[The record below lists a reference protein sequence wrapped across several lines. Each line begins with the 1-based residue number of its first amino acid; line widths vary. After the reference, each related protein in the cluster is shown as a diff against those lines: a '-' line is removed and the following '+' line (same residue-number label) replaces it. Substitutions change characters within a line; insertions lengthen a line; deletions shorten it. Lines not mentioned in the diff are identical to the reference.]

1 MRATISFDIGLDRV
15 SQTMVSLV
23 VEEANVIH
31 QALERIETTGAHT
44 LAEDIDAALENLTAA
59 TSQLQQYRQMLT
71 SFERAKFG
79 TMLPQ
84 DAPATVGVESTIA
97 TPATP
102 VPPSMGEVVRN
113 IAELQSTLGSMN
125 EFGSFLDK
133 LNGSREQEGTD
144 ELQPKEG

>member
-31 QALERIETTGAHT
+31 QALERIEATGTHT
-44 LAEDIDAALENLTAA
+44 LAEDIDAALENLTEA
-59 TSQLQQYRQMLT
+59 TNQLQQYRQMLT

-84 DAPATVGVESTIA
+84 DTPVTVEVNDTAP

-102 VPPSMGEVVRN
+102 ALPSAGEVVRN
-113 IAELQSTLGSMN
+113 ITELQSALGSMDD
-125 EFGSFLDK
+125 FGSFLDK
-133 LNGSREQEGTD
+133 LNRSREQEGTD